1 MLIDTSAWV
10 EFLRATGS
18 PANLA
23 VRRLLQSDKPLMTCD
38 PVTMELLAGGR
49 SESHVADLRS
59 LLARTTLIRTVPSD
73 WEDAARIYR
82 AGRRQGVTVRKLVDC
97 LIAAIALRAGEH
109 VLHHDVDFDA
119 IATVVPLIVTRTAE

>member
-18 PANLA
+18 PAHLA
-23 VRRLLQSDKPLMTCD
+23 VSAAIREQTAVSTCE

-49 SESHVADLRS
+49 SEQHVTQLRG
-59 LLARTTLIRTVPSD
+59 LLARATLIRTTATD

-82 AGRRQGVTVRKLVDC
+82 AGRRQGVTIRKLVDC
-97 LIAAIALRAGEH
+97 LIASIALRADQPL
-109 VLHHDVDFDA
+109 LHRDADFDA
-119 IATVVPLIVTRTAE
+119 VAQIVPLRTLRG